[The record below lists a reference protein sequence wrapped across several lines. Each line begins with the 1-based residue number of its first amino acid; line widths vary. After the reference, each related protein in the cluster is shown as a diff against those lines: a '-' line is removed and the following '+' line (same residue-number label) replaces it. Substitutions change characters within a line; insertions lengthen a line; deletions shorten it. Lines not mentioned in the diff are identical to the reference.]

1 MRPSLN
7 LPRVGA
13 PDASFRLQAE
23 ATQEY
28 FGVTLKKTLLDA
40 IKERPLL
47 GDGAMGTQ
55 LMIAGLEQ
63 GNSGELWNLTHPE
76 RVVAIQ
82 RRYVDAG
89 SECLL
94 TNTFGGSR
102 IMLNRHSHADDVAA
116 INAAGVAIARE
127 AFGGRTGYVIGD
139 IGPFGGL
146 MEPYGEFTEAQVLD
160 AFREQ
165 AKALVDGGADA
176 IIIETQT
183 SLEELRL
190 GLMAAREA
198 GAPCVIGSMA
208 YDVTLDGSTFRTM
221 MGVDPE
227 RAAEFMQAHGTD
239 IVALNCGTGMDMERA
254 LQAVLRYLQITELPI
269 MAQPNAGQPK
279 LVDMKVVYD
288 ETPAQ
293 MVTGVVPLLK
303 AGASIIG
310 GCCGSTPDH
319 IRAFREAMDRFWRDA
334 VGEFEGQ
341 SPSDYKVS

>member
-1 MRPSLN
+1 M
-7 LPRVGA
+7 
-13 PDASFRLQAE
+13 
-23 ATQEY
+23 
-28 FGVTLKKTLLDA
+28 
-40 IKERPLL
+40 L
-47 GDGAMGTQ
+47 GRHGH
-55 LMIAGLEQ
+55 AGD
-63 GNSGELWNLTHPE
+63 
-76 RVVAIQ
+76 VV
-82 RRYVDAG
+82 
-89 SECLL
+89 
-94 TNTFGGSR
+94 
-102 IMLNRHSHADDVAA
+102 A
-116 INAAGVAIARE
+116 INAAAVAIARD
-127 AFGGRTGYVIGD
+127 AFAGRDGYVIGD

-146 MEPYGEFTEAQVLD
+146 MEPYGDFTEAQVFD

-165 AKALVDGGADA
+165 ATALVDAGADA

-190 GLMAAREA
+190 GLRAARDA
-198 GAPCVIGSMA
+198 GAACVIGSMA

-227 RAAEFMQAHGTD
+227 RAAAFMQEHGAD

-254 LQAVLRYLQITELPI
+254 RQAVLRYLQITDLPI

-293 MVTGVVPLLK
+293 MMSGVAPLLQ

-319 IRAFREAMDRFWRDA
+319 IRAFREAMDQFQRTRA
-334 VGEFEGQ
+334 AT
-341 SPSDYKVS
+341 